1 MTKDFE
7 QLYRLFKSKAEAAAA
22 QVYRVQ
28 DMEQASQLFTALVIE
43 SGADKV
49 AAALSPMVSKCL
61 EGASLPIPI
70 YTEDLRI
77 HAEEA
82 YLGLSQLDMAVAD
95 IGALQ
100 QNCTDINQRLVSMLP
115 QIHVALVKT
124 ASLVKDLREAFELLE
139 QQIDNFP
146 GYVSFITGPSR
157 TADIERVL
165 TIGVHGPSQLKIIF
179 VDDPG
184 GGFHE

>member
-7 QLYRLFKSKAEAAAA
+7 KLYQLFKSRAEAAAA

-28 DMEQASQLFTALVIE
+28 DMEQAGQLFTALVIE

-49 AAALSPMVSKCL
+49 VAASSPMVTKCL
-61 EGASLPIPI
+61 EGASLPVPV
-70 YTEDLRI
+70 YTEDLHT
-77 HAEEA
+77 HAEKA
-82 YLGLSQLDMAVAD
+82 YVGLSQLDMAVAD

-100 QNCTDINQRLVSMLP
+100 QDCTDINQRLVSMLP
-115 QIHVALVKT
+115 QVHVALVKT
-124 ASLVKDLREAFELLE
+124 TSLVKDLKEAFELLA
-139 QQIDNFP
+139 QQADNFP

-184 GGFHE
+184 GVLP